1 MEIYA
6 DEKWKLPKKESRNSC
21 NRSRREVAATEAA
34 GHLLK
39 GSGSTKEVQRKT
51 PRSFSSR
58 CASLVK
64 EQRAKFYIMRQ
75 LCSTEATVIASVHM
89 GGHSM
94 LGCSATLVVIS
105 SQAIRTPFDIFHGTD
120 RTRVTVVTGAQ
131 RSESD
136 RDPLTDPDLTGVTG
150 SPLVAV
156 GCRGPIGPRGTA

>member
-21 NRSRREVAATEAA
+21 NRSRREVAATEGA

-75 LCSTEATVIASVHM
+75 LCSTEATVISSVHM

-94 LGCSATLVVIS
+94 LGCSATRMQHRLLRANIDGLTCKKFMVTERADNGRVVGGGI
-105 SQAIRTPFDIFHGTD
+105 D
-120 RTRVTVVTGAQ
+120 
-131 RSESD
+131 
-136 RDPLTDPDLTGVTG
+136 
-150 SPLVAV
+150 
-156 GCRGPIGPRGTA
+156 